1 VTVMSTVNGST
12 SELRDKPIGEIAS
25 DLTRDISLLVRQE
38 VALARAEMTEKG
50 KAVAPGLGMIGGAG
64 LLGLMAAGAVTAC
77 AVLVLALFLPA
88 WLAALVVALVFAGVA
103 YVLAKRGKEQ
113 VENVG
118 APIPTQTIETI
129 KEDLEWAKTRATSAR
144 R

>member
-1 VTVMSTVNGST
+1 MSTNGSPE
-12 SELRDKPIGEIAS
+12 ELRDKPIGEVAS

-38 VALARAEMTEKG
+38 IALARAEITEKG
-50 KAVAPGLGMIGGAG
+50 KAAGPGLGMIGGAG
-64 LLGLMAAGAVTAC
+64 LLGLMAAGAATAC
-77 AVLVLALFLPA
+77 AVLVLALFLPG
-88 WLAALVVALVFAGVA
+88 WLAALIVALVLTGVA

-113 VENVG
+113 VQSVG

-144 R
+144 K

>member
-1 VTVMSTVNGST
+1 MSTNGSPE
-12 SELRDKPIGEIAS
+12 ELRDKPIGEVAS

-38 VALARAEMTEKG
+38 IALARAEISEKG
-50 KAVAPGLGMIGGAG
+50 KAAAPGLGMIGGAG
-64 LLGLMAAGAVTAC
+64 LLGLMAAGAATAC
-77 AVLVLALFLPA
+77 AVLVLALFLPG
-88 WLAALVVALVFAGVA
+88 WLAALIVALVLTGVA

-113 VENVG
+113 VQSVG

-144 R
+144 K

>member
-1 VTVMSTVNGST
+1 MSTNGSPE
-12 SELRDKPIGEIAS
+12 ELRDKPIGEVAS

-38 VALARAEMTEKG
+38 IALARAEISEKG
-50 KAVAPGLGMIGGAG
+50 KAAAPGLGMIGGAG
-64 LLGLMAAGAVTAC
+64 LLGLMAVGAATAC
-77 AVLVLALFLPA
+77 AVLVLALFLPG
-88 WLAALVVALVFAGVA
+88 WLAALIVALVLTGVA

-113 VENVG
+113 VQSVG

-144 R
+144 K

>member
-1 VTVMSTVNGST
+1 MSTNGSPE
-12 SELRDKPIGEIAS
+12 ELRDKPIGEVAS

-38 VALARAEMTEKG
+38 IALARAEITEKG
-50 KAVAPGLGMIGGAG
+50 KAAGPGLGMIGGAG
-64 LLGLMAAGAVTAC
+64 LLGLMAAGAATAC
-77 AVLVLALFLPA
+77 AVLVLALFLPG
-88 WLAALVVALVFAGVA
+88 WLAALIVALVLTGVA

-113 VENVG
+113 VQSVG

>member
-1 VTVMSTVNGST
+1 MMSSNGSPE
-12 SELRDKPIGEIAS
+12 ELRDKPIGEVAS

-38 VALARAEMTEKG
+38 IALARAEITEKG
-50 KAVAPGLGMIGGAG
+50 KAAGPGLGMIGGAG
-64 LLGLMAAGAVTAC
+64 LLGLMAAGAATAC
-77 AVLVLALFLPA
+77 AVLVLALFLPG
-88 WLAALVVALVFAGVA
+88 WLAALIVALVLTGVA

-113 VENVG
+113 VQSVG

-144 R
+144 K

>member
-1 VTVMSTVNGST
+1 MSSNGSPE
-12 SELRDKPIGEIAS
+12 ELRDKPIGEVAS

-38 VALARAEMTEKG
+38 IALARAEITEKG
-50 KAVAPGLGMIGGAG
+50 KAAGPGLGMIGGAG
-64 LLGLMAAGAVTAC
+64 LLGLMAAGAATAC
-77 AVLVLALFLPA
+77 AVLVLALFLPG
-88 WLAALVVALVFAGVA
+88 WLAALIVALVLTGVA

-113 VENVG
+113 VQSVG

-144 R
+144 K

>member
-1 VTVMSTVNGST
+1 MSTNGSP
-12 SELRDKPIGEIAS
+12 EEFRDKPIGEVAS

-38 VALARAEMTEKG
+38 IALARAEITEKG
-50 KAVAPGLGMIGGAG
+50 KAVAPGLGMIGGAS
-64 LLGLMAAGAVTAC
+64 LLGLMAAGAATAC
-77 AVLVLALFLPA
+77 AVLVLAIFLPE
-88 WLAALVVALVFAGVA
+88 WLAALIVALVLAGVA

-113 VENVG
+113 VQNAG

-144 R
+144 K

>member
-1 VTVMSTVNGST
+1 MSTNGSPE
-12 SELRDKPIGEIAS
+12 ELRDKPIGEVAS

-38 VALARAEMTEKG
+38 IALARAEITEKG
-50 KAVAPGLGMIGGAG
+50 KAAAPGLGMIGGAG
-64 LLGLMAAGAVTAC
+64 LLGLMAAGAATAC
-77 AVLVLALFLPA
+77 AVLVLALFLPG
-88 WLAALVVALVFAGVA
+88 WLAALIVALVLTGVA

-113 VENVG
+113 VQSVG

-144 R
+144 K

>member
-1 VTVMSTVNGST
+1 MSTNGSPE
-12 SELRDKPIGEIAS
+12 ELRDKPIGEVAS

-38 VALARAEMTEKG
+38 IALARAEITEKG
-50 KAVAPGLGMIGGAG
+50 KAAGPGLGMIGGAG
-64 LLGLMAAGAVTAC
+64 LLGLMAAGAATAC
-77 AVLVLALFLPA
+77 AVLVLAVFLPE
-88 WLAALVVALVFAGVA
+88 WLAALIVALVLAGVA

-113 VENVG
+113 VQSVG